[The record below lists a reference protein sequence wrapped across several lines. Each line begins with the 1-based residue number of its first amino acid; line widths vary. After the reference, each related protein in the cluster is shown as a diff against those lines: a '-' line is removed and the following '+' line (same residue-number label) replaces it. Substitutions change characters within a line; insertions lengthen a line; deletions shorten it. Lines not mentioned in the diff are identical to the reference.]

1 MKTEKEKM
9 SNIDLK
15 WNILWKTNYN
25 RDDLIE
31 QDIKGFTE
39 FFFYQGVEAGKAEA
53 IKQIRDWIINERE
66 HGNLFGEKGFSAG
79 LCLSNLL
86 TQLERGE
93 LAK

>member
-1 MKTEKEKM
+1 MRDAIELD
-9 SNIDLK
+9 NQDLEEA
-15 WNILWKTNYN
+15 YN
-25 RDDLIE
+25 
-31 QDIKGFTE
+31 KGKSET
-39 FFFYQGVEAGKAEA
+39 

-93 LAK
+93 IAKW